1 MSEYWKSIPKY
12 WCKHCKDFVTDTPL
26 GRKNHDATAKHQS
39 ALKRFLR
46 DLHRDNERAI
56 SASENAKR
64 EVARLNSLVSG
75 APSGSGAAAVP
86 AAGVA
91 KPAPPR
97 AKRWGVANRELT
109 EEEKKRQLKELEA
122 LGVAMPEEF
131 RGDLALPGEWT
142 TVSVEQEA
150 APLTEKEL
158 LRKELAEQQRKEAE
172 EAERKRKWDELD
184 EDDKEIRSFKIQ
196 ERTYPGARSDI
207 NDGEVDVA
215 ALFAKKGKGT
225 ATADPP
231 SRDSKPVT
239 FRVKREGDGDSPAG
253 GGEDGTEQLVIKTE
267 PVESPSGTSVKKE
280 GGEKEG
286 EEGKEKG
293 ILAIDIKKESAVPSP
308 PQAVVFKKPK
318 ARTMR
323 KKV

>member
-46 DLHRDNERAI
+46 DLHRNNERAI
-56 SASENAKR
+56 SATENAKR

-75 APSGSGAAAVP
+75 GAPSGNGAAAVP
-86 AAGVA
+86 AASVA
-91 KPAPPR
+91 KPALPR
-97 AKRWGVANRELT
+97 AERWGVANRELT
-109 EEEKKRQLKELEA
+109 AEEKKRQLKELEA

-158 LRKELAEQQRKEAE
+158 LKKELAEQQRQETE

-184 EDDKEIRSFKIQ
+184 EDDREIRSFKIQ
-196 ERTYPGARSDI
+196 ERTYPGARNDDGDG
-207 NDGEVDVA
+207 DGEADV
-215 ALFAKKGKGT
+215 LFAKRGKGG
-225 ATADPP
+225 AKADPP

-239 FRVKREGDGDSPAG
+239 FSVKREGNRGSPASG
-253 GGEDGTEQLVIKTE
+253 EEDGTGQLAIKAE
-267 PVESPSGTSVKKE
+267 PVESPPGISDRT
-280 GGEKEG
+280 EG
-286 EEGKEKG
+286 EEKEKEKG
-293 ILAIDIKKESAVPSP
+293 VLAIDIKEERVAPSP

>member
-1 MSEYWKSIPKY
+1 M
-12 WCKHCKDFVTDTPL
+12 
-26 GRKNHDATAKHQS
+26 
-39 ALKRFLR
+39 
-46 DLHRDNERAI
+46 
-56 SASENAKR
+56 
-64 EVARLNSLVSG
+64 
-75 APSGSGAAAVP
+75 
-86 AAGVA
+86 
-91 KPAPPR
+91 
-97 AKRWGVANRELT
+97 
-109 EEEKKRQLKELEA
+109 
-122 LGVAMPEEF
+122 
-131 RGDLALPGEWT
+131 
-142 TVSVEQEA
+142 
-150 APLTEKEL
+150 
-158 LRKELAEQQRKEAE
+158 
-172 EAERKRKWDELD
+172 
-184 EDDKEIRSFKIQ
+184 
-196 ERTYPGARSDI
+196 
-207 NDGEVDVA
+207 DVA